1 RCGHPIADEATRRLT
16 SHSPNEKGPRDLIQ
30 RAFLLRRRSRYE
42 RTGGLVG
49 IVILTVSPLRPGNP
63 VNIASTRLG
72 ITTSRRFVSERAWAR
87 PSNSGALV
95 PAARMWR
102 SIWL

>member
-1 RCGHPIADEATRRLT
+1 M
-16 SHSPNEKGPRDLIQ
+16 
-30 RAFLLRRRSRYE
+30 
-42 RTGGLVG
+42 
-49 IVILTVSPLRPGNP
+49 VIFMVSPLRPGNP

-72 ITTSRRFVSERAWAR
+72 TTTSSRLVVERAWAR